1 MQIRETDTY
10 RTIITETTKSFRD
23 CNATSEEEAEDY
35 ALESFYIGCAS
46 DYDDPDVDYYTIRK
60 YEWCGS
66 GEEWA
71 DLAKHLAA
79 LGVTSREYELNMD
92 TPDGSTKADLY
103 LSDAEYESVKKF
115 MGYSE

>member
-23 CNATSEEEAEDY
+23 CNADSEEEAESH
-35 ALESFYIGCAS
+35 ALECFYMGCTH
-46 DYDDPDVDYYTIRK
+46 DYEDPDVDYYTIRK

-71 DLAKHLAA
+71 ELVKHLVT
-79 LGVTSREYELNMD
+79 LGVTHKEYEVNMD
-92 TPDGSTKADLY
+92 VPDGSTKADLY
-103 LSDAEYESVKKF
+103 LSDAEYDSVKKF